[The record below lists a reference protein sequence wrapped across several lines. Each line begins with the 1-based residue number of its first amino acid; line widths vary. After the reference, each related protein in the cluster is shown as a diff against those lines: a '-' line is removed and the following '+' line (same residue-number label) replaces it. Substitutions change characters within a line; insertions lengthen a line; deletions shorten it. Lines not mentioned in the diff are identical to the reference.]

1 MSEGE
6 AVTRQWL
13 LVGALAL
20 APAVSNGFARF
31 AYGLILPA
39 MRIDLG
45 WNYTQ
50 AGWINTANALGYL
63 IGALLALTL
72 ISRVG
77 SRRMFAAG
85 MLLTGLSLLLSGLT
99 GDFVYLTLWRILAGV
114 GGAPAFIAGGAMV
127 SAVFRGQP
135 RQTALA
141 IALYFGGGGIGM
153 LISGATIPLVLDGAA
168 DRWPQIWVG
177 MGVASLLTMGPV
189 IWAVRSVSPVEAGPQ
204 AIRPDRLPWRAMSL
218 ELIAYFLFAV
228 GYIVYLTFVVAWMR
242 EGQASAALIA
252 GMWSLLGFMV
262 MASPILWRG
271 VLARYAGGPPM
282 ALHGHRRGDAAADP
296 GARPA
301 GRARLG
307 VRLRGVLLH
316 GTGIGHRVRAPQPA
330 RAPVGRVDRAV
341 HEHLRGRPADRPG
354 RGRLHLRPHRRS
366 DARADDRRGDAGAGG
381 GDGRLPEA
389 AYGSMRMARKSLT
402 LVRVGPVITRSP
414 SASKKE

>member
-1 MSEGE
+1 MPQDD
-6 AVTRQWL
+6 ATTRQWL

-77 SRRMFAAG
+77 SRRMFAGG
-85 MLLTGLSLLLSGLT
+85 MLLTALALLFSGMTHDFLFLT
-99 GDFVYLTLWRILAGV
+99 VWRVLAGV

-135 RQTALA
+135 LRSALA

-153 LISGATIPLVLDGAA
+153 LISGASIPLVLDGAA
-168 DRWPQIWVG
+168 HAWPRVWVG
-177 MGVASLLTMGPV
+177 MGLASLLTMGPV
-189 IWAVRSVSPVEAGPQ
+189 IWAVRSVSPVDGGPSR
-204 AIRPDRLPWRAMSL
+204 IRPARLPWRAMSL
-218 ELIAYFLFAV
+218 ELLAYFLFAI

-271 VLARYAGGPPM
+271 VLARYSGGTPM
-282 ALHGHRRGDAAADP
+282 ALACTATGVGTLLPILVP
-296 GARPA
+296 G
-301 GRARLG
+301 
-307 VRLRGVLLH
+307 
-316 GTGIGHRVRAPQPA
+316 
-330 RAPVGRVDRAV
+330 PVGALASAFVFGACFFMGPASV
-341 HEHLRGRPADRPG
+341 TAFGRNN
-354 RGRLHLRPHRRS
+354 
-366 DARADDRRGDAGAGG
+366 
-381 GDGRLPEA
+381 LPEA
-389 AYGSMRMARKSLT
+389 QWGASIALFTTIFAVGQLIGPVAAGYISDLTDDLT
-402 LVRVGPVITRSP
+402 LGLIIAGATLVLAGALAAFQKPL
-414 SASKKE
+414 ASG

>member
-1 MSEGE
+1 MPEGE
-6 AVTRQWL
+6 AAVRQWL

-63 IGALLALTL
+63 IGAFLALTL

-77 SRRMFAAG
+77 SRRMFAVG
-85 MLLTGLSLLLSGLT
+85 MLLTALSLLFSGLT
-99 GDFVYLTLWRILAGV
+99 GDFAYLTLWRILAGV

-135 RQTALA
+135 RRTALA

-168 DRWPQIWVG
+168 DLWPRIWVG
-177 MGVASLLTMGPV
+177 MGIASLLTMGPV
-189 IWAVRSVSPVEAGPQ
+189 IWAVRSVSPTDAGPQ

-271 VLARYAGGPPM
+271 VLARYAGGTPM
-282 ALHGHRRGDAAADP
+282 ALACTATGVGTLLPILVP
-296 GARPA
+296 G
-301 GRARLG
+301 
-307 VRLRGVLLH
+307 
-316 GTGIGHRVRAPQPA
+316 
-330 RAPVGRVDRAV
+330 PVGALASAFVFGSCFFMGPASV
-341 HEHLRGRPADRPG
+341 TAFGRNN
-354 RGRLHLRPHRRS
+354 
-366 DARADDRRGDAGAGG
+366 
-381 GDGRLPEA
+381 LPEA
-389 AYGSMRMARKSLT
+389 QWGASIALFTTIFAVGQLIGPVAAGYISDLTDDLT
-402 LVRVGPVITRSP
+402 LGLIIAGATLVLAGAMAAFQKPLTAR
-414 SASKKE
+414 

>member
-1 MSEGE
+1 MPHDD
-6 AVTRQWL
+6 ATTRRWL

-77 SRRMFAAG
+77 SRRMFAGG
-85 MLLTGLSLLLSGLT
+85 MLLTALALLFSGMTRDFLFLT
-99 GDFVYLTLWRILAGV
+99 VWRVLAGV

-135 RQTALA
+135 LRSALA

-153 LISGATIPLVLDGAA
+153 LISGASIPLVLDGAVHS
-168 DRWPQIWVG
+168 WPMVWRG
-177 MGVASLLTMGPV
+177 MGLASLATMGPV
-189 IWAVRSVSPVEAGPQ
+189 IWAVLSVSPVDGGPSK
-204 AIRPDRLPWRAMSL
+204 IRPARLPWRAMSL

-242 EGQASAALIA
+242 EGQASAVLIA
-252 GMWSLLGFMV
+252 SMWSLIGFMV

-271 VLARYAGGPPM
+271 ILARYSGGTPM
-282 ALHGHRRGDAAADP
+282 ALACTATGVGTLLPIFVP
-296 GARPA
+296 GPMGALASAFVFGGCFFMGPA
-301 GRARLG
+301 SVTAFGRNN
-307 VRLRGVLLH
+307 
-316 GTGIGHRVRAPQPA
+316 
-330 RAPVGRVDRAV
+330 
-341 HEHLRGRPADRPG
+341 
-354 RGRLHLRPHRRS
+354 
-366 DARADDRRGDAGAGG
+366 
-381 GDGRLPEA
+381 LPEA
-389 AYGSMRMARKSLT
+389 QWGSSIALFTTIFAVGQLIGPVAAGYISDLTSDLT
-402 LVRVGPVITRSP
+402 LGLIIAGATLILAGALAAFQKPLTAR
-414 SASKKE
+414 